1 MELFETLRKRHS
13 TRQFGEGQ
21 IPNGS
26 LEQILLAGSMA
37 PIGQR
42 LYNTLHLTVIQ
53 NKELL
58 DEISSIT
65 AISRG
70 TPEANPLFDAPTLI
84 VISSNDDR
92 GASIEYANAACIIEN
107 MTLAATALGL
117 GSIYLWGVISATNK
131 TPETLKKLN
140 LPEGYKALSS
150 LAVGYLGQE
159 TVPLKELEHK
169 FTMDYIL

>member
-1 MELFETLRKRHS
+1 MELLETLRKRQS
-13 TRQFGEGQ
+13 TRLYAEGQ
-21 IPNGS
+21 IPDDA

-42 LYNTLHLTVIQ
+42 LYDTLHITVIQ

-58 DEISSIT
+58 DEISRIT

-70 TPEANPLFDAPTLI
+70 KPETNPLFNAPTLI
-84 VISSNDDR
+84 VVSSSDTR
-92 GASIEYANAACIIEN
+92 GTSIEYANAACMLEN

-131 TPETLKKLN
+131 TPSTLQKLN
-140 LPEGYKALSS
+140 LPEGHKALSS
-150 LAVGYLGQE
+150 LAVGIPKQ
-159 TVPLKELEHK
+159 PLANMKDLTHQ
-169 FTMDYIL
+169 FSIDYIK